1 VSAVAAHERAEELL
15 DEIGEL
21 YAIVLRI
28 ARNVHEGDE
37 PMTASQ
43 RLALIEVSNAGAM
56 RLRQLA
62 QRMDTTPATAT
73 RAVDALEDWG
83 FVVRKPDT
91 EDKRGVFVVPTKR
104 GLRWSQKRRAAL
116 LEVLEAIPDAS
127 TPARLLSDLARLNE
141 ALRNESGHSEVAR
154 GALLAP

>member
-1 VSAVAAHERAEELL
+1 MAEHERAESLL

-28 ARNVHEGDE
+28 ARNVSDGDE

-43 RLALIEVSNAGAM
+43 RLALMEVSNVGAM

-73 RAVDALEDWG
+73 RAVDALADWG
-83 FVVRKPDT
+83 FVVRKPDPD
-91 EDKRGVFVVPTKR
+91 DKRGVLVMPTKR
-104 GLRWSQKRRAAL
+104 GLRWSQKRRAMV
-116 LEVLEAIPDAS
+116 LEVLEAIPDAT
-127 TPARLLSDLARLNE
+127 TPARLVTDLARLND

>member
-1 VSAVAAHERAEELL
+1 MAEHERAENLL

-28 ARNVHEGDE
+28 ARNVSDGDE
-37 PMTASQ
+37 AMTASQ
-43 RLALIEVSNAGAM
+43 RLALMEVSNAGAM

-83 FVVRKPDT
+83 FVVRKPDPD
-91 EDKRGVFVVPTKR
+91 DKRGVLVVPTRR
-104 GLRWSQKRRAAL
+104 GLRWSQKRRAMV
-116 LEVLEAIPDAS
+116 LEVLEAIPDAT
-127 TPARLLSDLARLNE
+127 TPARLVSDLARLND
-141 ALRNESGHSEVAR
+141 ALRNESGHSDVAR

>member
-1 VSAVAAHERAEELL
+1 VGAVAAHERAEDLL

-37 PMTASQ
+37 PMTATQ
-43 RLALIEVSNAGAM
+43 RLALIEISTAGAM
-56 RLRQLA
+56 RLRQLS

-73 RAVDALEDWG
+73 RAVDALEEWG
-83 FVVRKPDT
+83 FVKRNPDPG
-91 EDKRGVFVVPTKR
+91 DKRGVLVVPTKR
-104 GLRWSQKRRAAL
+104 GIRWSQKRRAAL
-116 LEVLEAIPDAS
+116 LQVLEAIPDAS
-127 TPARLLSDLARLNE
+127 TPARLLTDLSRLND
-141 ALRNESGHSEVAR
+141 ALRHESGHSEVAR

>member
-1 VSAVAAHERAEELL
+1 MGAVAAHDRAEELL

-28 ARNVHEGDE
+28 ARNVHEGDQ
-37 PMTASQ
+37 PMTATQ
-43 RLALIEVSNAGAM
+43 RLALIEISNAGAM

-73 RAVDALEDWG
+73 RAVDALEEWR
-83 FVVRKPDT
+83 FVVRRPDP
-91 EDKRGVFVVPTKR
+91 EDKRGVLVVPTKR
-104 GLRWSQKRRAAL
+104 GIRWSQKRRAAL

-127 TPARLLSDLARLNE
+127 TPARLLNDLSRLND
-141 ALRNESGHSEVAR
+141 ALRSESGHSEVAR
-154 GALLAP
+154 GQLLAP